1 MIELAH
7 KMIAIHNL
15 HTLYPGVTFNVT
27 RISSSELYNIVP
39 DHARCF
45 ISVRA
50 FTEQGLEM
58 AASGLE
64 QIAAGRCIPDTRTR
78 LTRMRGRK
86 PYQATPEI
94 LHMIEMAKQEGQALG
109 LSIRQ
114 EGKGGLS
121 DANLL
126 MEAGLPTLDSLGPT
140 GGGMHDLN
148 REYLQ
153 LDSIP
158 VRGALLAG
166 VIVRLC
172 LSESTGAEQSA

>member
-1 MIELAH
+1 
-7 KMIAIHNL
+7 
-15 HTLYPGVTFNVT
+15 
-27 RISSSELYNIVP
+27 
-39 DHARCF
+39 
-45 ISVRA
+45 
-50 FTEQGLEM
+50 
-58 AASGLE
+58 
-64 QIAAGRCIPDTRTR
+64 
-78 LTRMRGRK
+78 
-86 PYQATPEI
+86 
-94 LHMIEMAKQEGQALG
+94 MIEMAKQEGQALG

-126 MEAGLPTLDSLGPT
+126 MEAGLPTLDSLGPI

-166 VIVRLC
+166 LIVRLC